1 MLPEIWKMMKIKIT
15 GKGKNE
21 MKSAIRAYV
30 DNLFKDAP
38 KENAVAELREEI
50 LSNLEARYD
59 DCINAGMTPQ
69 RAYAAVI
76 GTMGD
81 VSGLITQVSGSGF
94 HEEGLFEKSSPRSRL
109 MKKYAYVFKESNI
122 KAMKNAAIS
131 VMWLLI
137 VAFYFML
144 NYHNSCWDTSWLI
157 FIVGA
162 ALTVGFNMIG
172 SIIRISRRDDTE
184 SRIKL
189 LRKIRGSVSAIMWL
203 AIVFF
208 YFLISFESYGM
219 WDISW
224 LIFILGAAA
233 QIVVNTIFKVLISR
247 FTA

>member
-1 MLPEIWKMMKIKIT
+1 
-15 GKGKNE
+15 

-38 KENAVAELREEI
+38 HENAVTELREEI

-81 VSGLITQVSGSGF
+81 VSGLIEQVSGSGF
-94 HEEGLFEKSSPRSRL
+94 HEEGLFEKSSPKSRL

-122 KAMKNAAIS
+122 KAIKNAAIA

-137 VAFYFML
+137 VFFYFVISYP
-144 NYHNSCWDTSWLI
+144 NRFEFTWLI
-157 FIVGA
+157 FILGA
-162 ALTVGFNMIG
+162 ALTVGLNMVG
-172 SIIRISRRDDTE
+172 NVIRISRNDDTE

-189 LRKIRGSVSAIMWL
+189 LKKIRSGVTAIMWL

-208 YFLISFESYGM
+208 YFMISFNSRG
-219 WDISW
+219 WGISW

-247 FTA
+247 FTP

>member
-1 MLPEIWKMMKIKIT
+1 
-15 GKGKNE
+15 

-38 KENAVAELREEI
+38 HESAVTELREEI

-59 DCINAGMTPQ
+59 DCITAGMTPQ

-81 VSGLITQVSGSGF
+81 VSGLITQVSGSGIC
-94 HEEGLFEKSSPRSRL
+94 EEGIFEKASPRSRL
-109 MKKYAYVFKESNI
+109 MNKYAYVFKESNI
-122 KAMKNAAIS
+122 KSIKNAAIS

-137 VAFYFML
+137 VVCYFLM
-144 NYHNSCWDTSWLI
+144 NHENDCWEYSWLI

-162 ALTVGFNMIG
+162 ALTVGLNMIG
-172 SIIRISRRDDTE
+172 SIIRISRNDDTE

-189 LRKIRGSVSAIMWL
+189 LKKIRGGVTAIMWL

-208 YFLISFESYGM
+208 YFMIGFSSSNM

>member
-1 MLPEIWKMMKIKIT
+1 
-15 GKGKNE
+15 
-21 MKSAIRAYV
+21 MKSAIKAYV

-38 KENAVAELREEI
+38 KEAAVSELREEI

-109 MKKYAYVFKESNI
+109 MNKYAYVFKESNI

-137 VAFYFML
+137 VVFYFMM

-189 LRKIRGSVSAIMWL
+189 LRKIRSSVSAIMWL

-208 YFLISFESYGM
+208 YFLISFESHGM

-224 LIFILGAAA
+224 LIFIVGAAV

-247 FTA
+247 FTP